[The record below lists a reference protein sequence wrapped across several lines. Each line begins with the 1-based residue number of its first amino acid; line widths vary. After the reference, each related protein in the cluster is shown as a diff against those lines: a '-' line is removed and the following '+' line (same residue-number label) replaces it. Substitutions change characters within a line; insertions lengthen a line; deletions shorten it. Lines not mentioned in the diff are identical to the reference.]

1 MQGVTG
7 NLRADRP
14 VRDLRVQTG
23 RNVISESLAGHPDDA
38 RSQLRDQRV
47 GLGLGPQSM
56 RGMRGQSLAGALRG
70 GAAGG
75 GRDQAQQVAPE
86 RFGGRDDAGV
96 AGGPVEPAA

>member
-1 MQGVTG
+1 M
-7 NLRADRP
+7 
-14 VRDLRVQTG
+14 RDLRVQTG

-75 GRDQAQQVAPE
+75 GRNQAQQVAPE
-86 RFGGRDDAGV
+86 RFGGRDEQQAG
-96 AGGPVEPAA
+96 PRAARWNPRLDLDGDGDGEG